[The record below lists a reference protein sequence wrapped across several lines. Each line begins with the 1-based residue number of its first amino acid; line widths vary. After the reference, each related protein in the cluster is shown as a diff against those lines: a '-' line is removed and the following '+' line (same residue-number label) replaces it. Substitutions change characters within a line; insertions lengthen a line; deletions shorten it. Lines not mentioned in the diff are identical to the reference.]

1 MASLDR
7 REMWQLSH
15 LTKSKN
21 GKKISHVSKR
31 NVFLRKI
38 TRSSDT
44 EPVQKVQVCIRGWNS
59 GESPC

>member
-1 MASLDR
+1 MANLDG

-44 EPVQKVQVCIRGWNS
+44 EPVQKVQVCIRG
-59 GESPC
+59 